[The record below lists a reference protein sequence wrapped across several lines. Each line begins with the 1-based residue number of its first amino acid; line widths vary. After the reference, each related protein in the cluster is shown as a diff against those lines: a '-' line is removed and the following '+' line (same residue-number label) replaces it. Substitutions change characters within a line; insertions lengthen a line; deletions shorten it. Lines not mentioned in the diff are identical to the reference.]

1 MALLAIQNLSFYYPG
16 QRAPALR
23 ELSLALEPGEFVTL
37 CGPSGCG
44 KSTLLRLLKP
54 DLAPAG
60 RREGRIFFQGN
71 PLDTLERRKQTQ
83 AIGYVGQSPENQVV
97 TDKVWHELAFGLE
110 SLGLPQPV
118 IRRRVAEMAAF
129 FGMQAWFHRDV
140 ASLSGGQKQI
150 LNLASVLILEPTL
163 LILDEPTSQLDPTAA
178 ADFLESLSR
187 INQEL
192 GVTVLLCEHRLEHAF
207 ALSPRVI
214 ILDEGAVLCQGS
226 AAQVGQRLKELSHPM
241 AAAMP
246 VPMEIYASVDSAL
259 PCPVST
265 AQGRTWLTAYAE
277 THPLAPVPPP
287 SAQSPAEAPVLEAQG
302 LWFRYEKEQPWV
314 LQDLTLRL
322 FAGQCLALLGQNGAG
337 KSTALALLAGF
348 QKPERG
354 SILQRGHLAALP
366 QNPQTL
372 FVRSTVRGDLADALW
387 DRDLAQTEI
396 DRRVQE
402 MAELC
407 RIGQVLDRHP
417 YDLSG
422 GEQQRAALAK
432 VLLTGPQILL
442 LDEPT
447 KGLDGAMKRVL
458 AAILRDCTQAGAAV
472 LLVSHDMEFCARY
485 ADQCVL
491 LSEGSGSVPARP
503 QVFFAENL
511 FYTTCASRIARDLL
525 PGAVT
530 PEDVIFAC
538 GGLPRPLPD
547 PKPTP
552 ALDAPVSSHQT
563 PTKRPLR
570 RALAWFFGLAA
581 LWTCLMATRTL
592 PQIFPE
598 LGTYGLLFLSLGG
611 LAAATW
617 RRAPRSQAPLR
628 LPLGPATYV
637 AVALLLVLMPLTIL
651 FGPRVFSFA
660 GTRSY
665 YATSLLVI
673 LEAIVP
679 FFVLFEGR
687 KPQARELVLLAS
699 LCALNVAGRAAFFMV
714 PQCKPVAALTILT
727 AIAFGGE
734 TGFLVGALTMLL
746 SNLFYGQGA
755 YTPWQMFAMGLVGF
769 LAGLLWRL
777 GLLRRSRTSLCV
789 YGFLSVLLIYGF
801 LMDASGVFLWQ
812 GPPKYHMLLAYCISG
827 FPMNLVHAVG
837 TVFFLW
843 FGGLPIL
850 EKLERVKVKYG
861 LLR

>member
-1 MALLAIQNLSFYYPG
+1 MALLAIQNLSFSYPG
-16 QRAPALR
+16 QRRPALR
-23 ELSLALEPGEFVTL
+23 DLSVRLEPGDFVTL

-54 DLAPAG
+54 DIAPAG
-60 RREGRIFFQGN
+60 LREGEIFFQGR
-71 PLDTLERRKQTQ
+71 PLDTLERRQQ
-83 AIGYVGQSPENQVV
+83 VRAIGYVGQSPENQVV

-129 FGMQAWFHRDV
+129 FGMQAWFHGDV

-178 ADFLESLSR
+178 ADFLEALAR
-187 INQEL
+187 INREL

-207 ALSPRVI
+207 ALSRRVVV
-214 ILDEGAVLCQGS
+214 LDEGAVLCQGS
-226 AAQVGQRLKELSHPM
+226 AAQVGRKLKELGHSM

-246 VPMEIYASVDSAL
+246 VPIEIYASVDSDL

-265 AQGRTWLTAYAE
+265 AQGRAWLTAYAK
-277 THPLAPVPPP
+277 THPLAPVPAP
-287 SAQSPAEAPVLEAQG
+287 SVQVPAEPAVLEAQG
-302 LWFRYEKEQPWV
+302 LWFRYEKEQSWV
-314 LQDLTLRL
+314 LRDLTLRL
-322 FAGQCLALLGQNGAG
+322 HAGQCLALLGQNGAG

-354 SILQRGHLAALP
+354 SVLRRGCLAALP

-372 FVRSTVRGDLADALW
+372 FVRGTVREDLSEVL
-387 DRDLAQTEI
+387 RKRSLAQAVI
-396 DRRVQE
+396 DRRVRE
-402 MAELC
+402 ISELC

-458 AAILRDCTQAGAAV
+458 AAILRDCMQAGAAV

-491 LSEGSGSVPARP
+491 LSEGSGSVPAHP
-503 QVFFAENL
+503 QAFFAGNL
-511 FYTTCASRIARDLL
+511 FYTTCASRMARDLL

-530 PEDVIFAC
+530 PEDVILAC
-538 GGLPRPLPD
+538 GGIPRPLPE
-547 PKPTP
+547 PKQTP
-552 ALDAPVSSHQT
+552 APAAAEAPVPVSPRRS
-563 PTKRPLR
+563 LR
-570 RALAWFFGLAA
+570 RVLTWIFGLASLMA
-581 LWTCLMATRTL
+581 CLMATRVL
-592 PQIFPE
+592 PQFLPE
-598 LGTYGLLFLSLGG
+598 LGSYGLLFISLGG
-611 LAAATW
+611 LGAVTW
-617 RRAPRSQAPLR
+617 RKAPKSRTPIRQ
-628 LPLGPATYV
+628 PLGRVTYL
-637 AVALLLVLMPLTIL
+637 AVALLVVLVPMTIL
-651 FGPRVFSFA
+651 FGPRLFSFV

-665 YATSLLVI
+665 YLTSLLVI
-673 LEAIVP
+673 LEAILP

-727 AIAFGGE
+727 AVAFGGE

-746 SNLFYGQGA
+746 SNLFFGQGA

-769 LAGLLWRL
+769 LAGLLWKL

-789 YGFLSVLLIYGF
+789 YGFLSVLLVYGF

-827 FPMNLVHAVG
+827 FPVNLIHAVG

-850 EKLERVKVKYG
+850 EKLERIKMKYG